1 MKKVCICTAI
11 GTAICTAVALTG
23 CSTATND
30 IVPAQLSPTQYSSY
44 DCERLTTELR
54 RMYTRVDELAHLGG
68 TAAQYERLS
77 DEHHALR
84 QAAVMKKCA
93 STPPVQQATPNLPD
107 DQSGTGPTI
116 APPQV
121 PSAFAP
127 EVST

>member
-1 MKKVCICTAI
+1 M
-11 GTAICTAVALTG
+11 
-23 CSTATND
+23 
-30 IVPAQLSPTQYSSY
+30 QYSSY
-44 DCERLTTELR
+44 GCEHLTAELR

-68 TAAQYERLS
+68 TAAEYARLGA
-77 DEHHALR
+77 EHHALR
-84 QAAVMKKCA
+84 EAALMKKCA